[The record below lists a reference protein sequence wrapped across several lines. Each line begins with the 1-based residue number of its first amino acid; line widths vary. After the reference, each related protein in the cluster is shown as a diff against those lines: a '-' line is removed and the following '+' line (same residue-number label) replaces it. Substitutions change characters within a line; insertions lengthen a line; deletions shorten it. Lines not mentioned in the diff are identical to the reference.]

1 MIRKQNTRAWLL
13 SLAALVLLMSN
24 YFVGWAEEPDPRIL
38 WVADSSIGGIHGFAV
53 HPNGNIFVYR
63 NGFKDGNTVKS
74 ELQISE
80 IDGTNGKLLRKLP
93 KISNDVQIESIDIS
107 DDGKYLATSYDGVTI
122 IDLSDLSSKTF
133 GNGNRVTFVPN
144 SKKVAYR
151 ASSGGTIG
159 HDSSIVILDLETQER
174 SYIKTEEMIHK
185 ISFSPDGRFFA
196 TGGSGKDV
204 YGKSYTS
211 LKLWDANTLKLI
223 KELERL
229 ENVDYNFQ
237 RIEFSNNN
245 KYVAFLPYNGKLL
258 MFTTENA
265 SAYREYDEDKYKIK
279 AIGKFCFINDSLIAF
294 STLTPSTFIW
304 NFDKDAIAFDVAN
317 YMSPRGLYYSN
328 KLDIIILGTNTQ
340 LIAFDMKKI
349 LSNVTE
355 NPIDLEL
362 KSEYQKGMLLISGIE
377 LINNSVNLEIFDING
392 KLVHQ
397 LNIEPNGTELRIPI
411 VLAKGTYL
419 LNLTDGNKKY
429 SSKFIV
435 TE

>member
-1 MIRKQNTRAWLL
+1 MLRKQKTRAWLL

-24 YFVGWAEEPDPRIL
+24 YFVGWAVEPDPRIL

-80 IDGTNGKLLRKLP
+80 IDGNTGKLVIILP
-93 KISNDVQIESIDIS
+93 KFSEKVEISSIDIS

-133 GNGNRVTFVPN
+133 GNGNRVTFVPS

-151 ASSGGTIG
+151 ASNGGTIG
-159 HDSSIVILDLETQER
+159 HDSSIVILDFTTQER
-174 SYIKTEEMIHK
+174 SYIKTEEMIEK
-185 ISFSPDGRFFA
+185 IAFSPDGRFFA
-196 TGGSGKDV
+196 TGGTGEL
-204 YGKSYTS
+204 YGNSYTS
-211 LKLWDANTLKLI
+211 LKLWDAKTLKLI

-229 ENVDYNFQ
+229 ENVDYNFE
-237 RIEFSNNN
+237 RIEFSKYNKLVGFIPNNGEVLFFN
-245 KYVAFLPYNGKLL
+245 TETTTLFRKYNQKVYPFKSFG
-258 MFTTENA
+258 
-265 SAYREYDEDKYKIK
+265 R
-279 AIGKFCFINDSLIAF
+279 FCFINDSLITF
-294 STLTPSTFIW
+294 TSITGPGTFLLNIYNETLYNIS
-304 NFDKDAIAFDVAN
+304 N
-317 YMSPRGLYYSN
+317 YLAESGLNYSN
-328 KLDIIILGTNTQ
+328 ELDIIVLGTDSK
-340 LIAFDMKKI
+340 LIAFDLKKV

-377 LINNSVNLEIFDING
+377 LINNSVNLEIYDING

-397 LNIEPNGTELRIPI
+397 LNVEPNGTELRIPI
-411 VLAKGTYL
+411 VLPQGTYL
-419 LNLTDGNKKY
+419 INLTDGNKKY